1 MRQIQGVDL
10 DGEVQIHAG
19 SGAGAGGAAPRESG
33 LATLR
38 ESRELSPDRLAAQ
51 NLQQPHFQQ
60 PHNGAHPSGPP
71 SEVSCGG
78 VSMNASLNASP
89 MPGHRRINSGG
100 SSGHRGMVRRGPWL
114 EAAPPPPPPPPRSQ
128 PACSGRPSGPERR
141 ALAAWTPKRGC
152 DGAPVPARRRR
163 FTSAFGRSRHRRTGS
178 EPLAAAALA
187 AVGALAHAAAPLSG
201 ESDSGAAP
209 LSRSPTPRRRSQVA
223 PDMSAAANGDGLQRP
238 PARPP
243 PNGLA
248 LLPLPSPPLPMSPG
262 AHAASS

>member
-1 MRQIQGVDL
+1 
-10 DGEVQIHAG
+10 
-19 SGAGAGGAAPRESG
+19 
-33 LATLR
+33 
-38 ESRELSPDRLAAQ
+38 
-51 NLQQPHFQQ
+51 
-60 PHNGAHPSGPP
+60 
-71 SEVSCGG
+71 
-78 VSMNASLNASP
+78 
-89 MPGHRRINSGG
+89 
-100 SSGHRGMVRRGPWL
+100 
-114 EAAPPPPPPPPRSQ
+114 
-128 PACSGRPSGPERR
+128 ERR

-152 DGAPVPARRRR
+152 DGAPVPAHRRR

-201 ESDSGAAP
+201 EK
-209 LSRSPTPRRRSQVA
+209 RNSQVA
-223 PDMSAAANGDGLQRP
+223 PDMSAANGDGLHRP